1 MVSTL
6 SLTLVSFLKCIN
18 LITLRQGSDAVLH
31 MFMLTSCSRT
41 FQLTAVKHKN
51 RESSG
56 GIAIEQAKNC
66 SGVVLILS
74 PPPL

>member
-31 MFMLTSCSRT
+31 MFMLTSCST

-74 PPPL
+74 PPPP

>member
-1 MVSTL
+1 MGSTL
-6 SLTLVSFLKCIN
+6 SLTLVSFQKCIN
-18 LITLRQGSDAVLH
+18 QIAMRPGSDAVLH
-31 MFMLTSCSRT
+31 MFMLTSCSRN
-41 FQLTAVKHKN
+41 FQLTAVKHTN

-66 SGVVLILS
+66 SGVLLILL